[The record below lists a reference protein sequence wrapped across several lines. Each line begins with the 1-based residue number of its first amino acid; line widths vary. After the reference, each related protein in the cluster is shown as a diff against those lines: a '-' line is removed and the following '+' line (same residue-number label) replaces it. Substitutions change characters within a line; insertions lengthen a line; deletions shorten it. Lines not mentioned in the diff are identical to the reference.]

1 MDFVNL
7 RKTGFGWEFE
17 TEADLED
24 FVWANLQQ
32 LLGLTPL
39 KRQHYVNGQFCD
51 ILALGD
57 NQQLVVLEL
66 KKGEDRYIVQQLT
79 RYFDALLEDKPF
91 KEQVDYQKPISLIAI
106 QASFHRDNFTDRKYS
121 HLPIQFFRYELVADE
136 EKLNF
141 KLKDIETGKVSE
153 LEIPF
158 QPRSIS
164 NGEIPQL
171 PKQFD
176 KMLINC
182 QTIQQTQILNIRT
195 KILSFDGRMQE
206 IASAGSIKYG
216 KLKNNFCAEIC
227 LDSKG
232 QPVLFLWLP
241 LTSSNNKRIGRMK
254 IWTNWDN
261 NTLIEGHVPK
271 GIRTRAISKTE
282 KQRQRE
288 RELKVLWSH
297 SGGTSYKI
305 GSKYVS
311 EMEFINEE
319 KRRHEEYQNAIKS
332 RKSLNEL
339 VDLAL
344 ETWLKRL

>member
-24 FVWANLQQ
+24 FVWANLEQ
-32 LLGLTPL
+32 LLRLTPL

-91 KEQVDYQKPISLIAI
+91 KEQVDYQKPIGLIAI
-106 QASFHRDNFTDRKYS
+106 QASFHRDNFTDRKYN
-121 HLPIQFFRYELVADE
+121 HLPIQFLRYEILVDDNN
-136 EKLNF
+136 LSLD
-141 KLKDIETGKVSE
+141 LKDIETGKKSNV
-153 LEIPF
+153 EINY
-158 QPRSIS
+158 QQRSIS
-164 NGEIPQL
+164 NEDIPQP
-171 PKQFD
+171 PKQFN
-176 KMLINC
+176 KILSICN
-182 QTIQQTQILNIRT
+182 TVQQNQILNIRT
-195 KILSFDGRMQE
+195 KILTFDMRMQE
-206 IASAGSIKYG
+206 IATAASIKYG

-227 LDSKG
+227 SDSKG
-232 QPVLFLWLP
+232 QPALFLWLP

-261 NTLIEGHVPK
+261 YTLIEGHVPK